1 MIPGEEPASR
11 PGAAGATTGLTL
23 LAGSLW
29 STAGYL
35 VPVAYTLVGS
45 IIAARVLGPDG
56 MGKQSFI
63 AWTALSL
70 ALLLGDGLSTGV
82 VRFVGERI
90 GAGKPDEARA
100 LFGWAL
106 RWEVLAGIVGFA
118 VCALLGVLRGELQS
132 AWLLAGV
139 ACAAITI
146 HNVPAGVLI
155 GSQRYRQSTVP
166 GLITGGLG
174 ITATVVVL
182 QAGGG
187 ITGMFAVEA
196 LATVAN
202 LVWTFVLARRTAHEL
217 SATAHLPLALRK
229 AVARF
234 SLVAT
239 ATVLFSLVVWQR
251 SEFFFLDRYRAASE
265 IAAYSVAFAAVAAAQ
280 RVPDGLTQ
288 VVMPAMATLF
298 GAREGQRIRSGFWR
312 AFRLV
317 TVVSLPLAA
326 GMIAVGPR
334 TLSFVY
340 GAAYERA
347 GPVLVVLMITFPLVP
362 IRHLGASLLLG
373 VGLQGRTVA
382 ADAAA
387 SFANVV
393 AAVILVPRHGAVGA
407 AWASA
412 VAQAVSCAAILALAA
427 PHVRPADFR
436 SGRLLRSGIAA
447 VAAGLGGWLGV
458 QVVAGGLGILAG
470 VAFGAAAYLLVAVPL
485 RALDADDAAWLSN
498 NAGDRLGGL
507 VARACRPFL
516 TNAT

>member
-1 MIPGEEPASR
+1 VA
-11 PGAAGATTGLTL
+11 L

-45 IIAARVLGPDG
+45 IVAARLLGPEG

-70 ALLLGDGLSTGV
+70 ALLLGDGLSMGV

-90 GAGKPDEARA
+90 GAGRPDEARG

-118 VCALLGVLRGELQS
+118 ACALLGAVRGELQA

-139 ACAAITI
+139 ACTAITI
-146 HNVPAGVLI
+146 HNVPAAVLL
-155 GSQRYRQSTVP
+155 GSQRFRQSTVP
-166 GLITGGLG
+166 GLLTGGAG
-174 ITATVVVL
+174 VAATVIVL

-196 LATVAN
+196 VATTVN
-202 LVWTFVLARRTAHEL
+202 LVWTLVLARRVTHEL
-217 SATAHLPLALRK
+217 SATAQLPATLRR
-229 AVARF
+229 AAARF
-234 SLVAT
+234 SLVT
-239 ATVLFSLVVWQR
+239 TGTVVFGLVVWQR
-251 SEFFFLDRYRAASE
+251 SEFFFLDRYNAASE

-280 RVPDGLTQ
+280 RVPDGLTN
-288 VVMPAMATLF
+288 VVMPAIATLF
-298 GAREGQRIRSGFWR
+298 GARENERLRAGFWR

-347 GPVLVVLMITFPLVP
+347 GIVLVVLMLAFPLVP

-382 ADAAA
+382 ADAVA
-387 SFANVV
+387 SAANVV
-393 AAVILVPRHGAVGA
+393 AAVLLVPRHGAVGA
-407 AWASA
+407 AWANA
-412 VAQAVSCAAILALAA
+412 IAQVVSFVAILVLAA
-427 PHVRPADFR
+427 PHVRPADVR
-436 SGRLLRSGIAA
+436 AGHLARAGIASA
-447 VAAGLGGWLGV
+447 AAGLGGWLGV
-458 QVVAGGLGILAG
+458 QAVGGGLGVLAG
-470 VAFGAAAYLLVAVPL
+470 VALGAAAYVLVAVPL
-485 RALDADDAAWLSN
+485 RALDADDAAWLAA
-498 NAGDRLGGL
+498 NAGDRLGGV